1 MPKRRKKSKSGC
13 CLISLVLWPFQLLE
27 HLINSIFF
35 PAGTTQTTKPVP
47 AKKAPPP
54 LRRLVETDRFV
65 SVSPVA
71 EPRQTPSLGVAITYE
86 NRGISFVKEA
96 QKNRNRSGMFANH
109 VPFKCYWPTYR
120 DMTSAQQHWYFYWRT
135 QVRQGQYPPTDLSYI
150 FVHVYE
156 ILNLVETPDP
166 TQAAFR
172 IYKIWLAYREK
183 YPNLDRYLPD
193 WGGDLLAV
201 KVGGGQA
208 LEWWENILK
217 IDGLAIPDPVINTL
231 VEKAIRTNGLEAL
244 PYKVWSLLSDYQPR
258 NKFYQKYNADHFV
271 DQAYVKAINVANAHY
286 LKTTGKTLLDQFVSD
301 QTRPYE
307 KPVFVSALIGFSY
320 PRFTR
325 LATGRDYATCAPLAS
340 HITSIMKYSENILR
354 KQQKFS
360 ARLSGIE
367 LPIVLTTELDQAF
380 LPAASE
386 PKQPEP
392 VKISLD
398 LERVAS
404 LHQESRVVSEML
416 DTSQAV
422 AEKDLLTDLAEV
434 RVLWKGLDLLER
446 QVLAGLLNSEW
457 STILQI
463 QNALAVEDERL
474 PGLLEAI
481 NRKSMT
487 VLGDKMVYEASST
500 ISLAEDFIDE
510 LEVVVQ
516 ETPLDAPESL
526 DAEADNPL
534 DPWTQFLDVLEPVE
548 AEVTRMLGQNGQLGE
563 TELDSIARA
572 HNAMGNAVMD
582 SLNEKAQDHLAQ
594 LPFYFDGGSWSVE
607 EEYLPV
613 LRQYLGIEV
622 N

>member
-1 MPKRRKKSKSGC
+1 MPKKRKKNNSGC
-13 CLISLVLWPFQLLE
+13 CLVSLVLWPFQMLDN
-27 HLINSIFF
+27 LINSIFF
-35 PAGTTQTTKPVP
+35 PTKINQNVRP
-47 AKKAPPP
+47 APKKKATPAPQKI
-54 LRRLVETDRFV
+54 VETDRFV
-65 SVSPVA
+65 NVSPPK
-71 EPRQTPSLGVAITYE
+71 EQRQTPSRGVAITYE

-96 QKNRNRSGMFANH
+96 QKNRNRSETFANH
-109 VPFKCYWPTYR
+109 VPFKCYWPTYG
-120 DMTSAQQHWYFYWRT
+120 DMTGAQQRWYFYWRAL
-135 QVRQGQYPPTDLSYI
+135 VRQGQSPPTDLSYI
-150 FVHVYE
+150 FLHVYE
-156 ILNLVETPDP
+156 ILNLVETPDSI
-166 TQAAFR
+166 QAAFLL
-172 IYKIWLAYREK
+172 YKLWLAYREK

-244 PYKVWSLLSDYQPR
+244 PYKVWSLLSNYQPR
-258 NKFYQKYNADHFV
+258 NKFYQKYNADHLV

-286 LKTTGKTLLDQFVSD
+286 LRTTGKSLLDKFVSD
-301 QTRPYE
+301 QVHPYE
-307 KPVFVSALIGFSY
+307 KPVFISALIGFSY

-325 LATGRDYATCAPLAS
+325 LATGRDYAICAPLAN
-340 HITSIMKYSENILR
+340 HITSIMKYAENILR
-354 KQQKFS
+354 RQQKFS

-367 LPIVLTTELDQAF
+367 LPVALTTELDQAF
-380 LPAASE
+380 LPAVSE

-416 DTSQAV
+416 DPSQTV
-422 AEKDLLTDLAEV
+422 VERELLTDLAEV
-434 RVLWKGLDLLER
+434 RILWKGLDLLER
-446 QVLAGLLNSEW
+446 QVLAGLLNNEW
-457 STILQI
+457 STASQI
-463 QNALAVEDERL
+463 QASLAVEAERL
-474 PGLLEAI
+474 PVLLESI
-481 NRKSMT
+481 NKKSMT
-487 VLGDKMVYEASST
+487 VLGDKMVYELSST
-500 ISLAEDFIDE
+500 ISLAEDFMDE

-516 ETPLDAPESL
+516 ETPPDTPERL
-526 DAEADNPL
+526 DAEANNPL

-548 AEVTRMLGQNGQLGE
+548 AEVTRMLGQSGQIGE
-563 TELDSIARA
+563 AVLDSIARA

-582 SLNEKAQDHLAQ
+582 SLNEKAQDHLTQ
-594 LPFYFDGGSWSVE
+594 LPFYFDGGSWLVE